1 MHAMLNA
8 DQFKIYNQCP
18 DRPIG
23 SWKRAWTTARRLAR
37 VRIRFHDLRHTTV
50 TRLLDAGCTLEQIAP
65 ILGWSAATMVE
76 MMKRY
81 QHRSLENRRK
91 TMLNLVNPA
100 GSFDELSAL
109 ATLLRGN
116 TTDITVISA
125 IAEIVNKMLE
135 KLRSAQT
142 SKS

>member
-1 MHAMLNA
+1 
-8 DQFKIYNQCP
+8 
-18 DRPIG
+18 
-23 SWKRAWTTARRLAR
+23 
-37 VRIRFHDLRHTTV
+37 
-50 TRLLDAGCTLEQIAP
+50 
-65 ILGWSAATMVE
+65 
-76 MMKRY
+76 
-81 QHRSLENRRK
+81 
-91 TMLNLVNPA
+91 MLNLVNPA